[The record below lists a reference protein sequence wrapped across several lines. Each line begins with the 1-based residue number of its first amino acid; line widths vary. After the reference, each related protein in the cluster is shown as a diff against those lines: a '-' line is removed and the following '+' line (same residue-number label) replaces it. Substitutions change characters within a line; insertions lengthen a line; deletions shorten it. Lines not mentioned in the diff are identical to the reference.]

1 TLGEYT
7 AQISNPQLVPA
18 KIFQLTEW
26 VYKLLVR
33 LPAATGDE
41 VVLIYRR
48 CLDWYEGFYVMLA
61 ADGSNSPFVAFV
73 HMYYH
78 SCLLSLFRPYVS
90 MPLSGLHVHPRDICL
105 QAARSI
111 LGLSEAYVDTFDVR
125 NLSPL
130 VPYFV
135 CASGLLSLAVEEL
148 GHGIYAAPL
157 PNHGEDGCLA
167 ETTEPPQNTIKQEPN
182 ADPVIFETYYMH
194 MPTGEQRN
202 QAAPQQPP
210 IQMPIVTHARSLLSK
225 MSCAHP
231 AAFLVEGIL
240 HRAFGNN

>member
-1 TLGEYT
+1 
-7 AQISNPQLVPA
+7 
-18 KIFQLTEW
+18 
-26 VYKLLVR
+26 
-33 LPAATGDE
+33 
-41 VVLIYRR
+41 
-48 CLDWYEGFYVMLA
+48 
-61 ADGSNSPFVAFV
+61 
-73 HMYYH
+73 
-78 SCLLSLFRPYVS
+78 